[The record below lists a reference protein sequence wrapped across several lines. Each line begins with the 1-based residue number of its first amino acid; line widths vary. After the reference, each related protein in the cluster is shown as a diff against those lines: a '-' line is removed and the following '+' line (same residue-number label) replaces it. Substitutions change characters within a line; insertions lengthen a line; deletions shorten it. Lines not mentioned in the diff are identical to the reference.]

1 MDNLKRVDIKLSIET
16 LAWAASEAT
25 KLGMSRRQFLSNCI
39 EELKCIKDKQSFDAP
54 LYQYELIN
62 LEAKPVVSREYP
74 IPATECTSTKPE

>member
-25 KLGMSRRQFLSNCI
+25 KLGMSRRQFLSDCV
-39 EELKCIKDKQSFDAP
+39 EKLRHIKGKQSFDAP
-54 LYQYELIN
+54 IYQYELID
-62 LEAKPVVSREYP
+62 LETKPIVSREYP